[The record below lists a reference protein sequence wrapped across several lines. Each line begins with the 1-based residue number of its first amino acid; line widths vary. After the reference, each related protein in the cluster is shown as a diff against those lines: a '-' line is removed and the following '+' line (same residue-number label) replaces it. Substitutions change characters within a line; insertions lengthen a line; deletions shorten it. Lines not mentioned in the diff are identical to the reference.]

1 MELTPLTNE
10 ACGHPTFN
18 KETVLFGA
26 ASITHPLRNICARLN
41 AFHPPCDR
49 IGIEYMITPRLF
61 ASLPPDERSLWHSHV
76 YEVKSGMLVMP
87 NSLVPQTLW
96 DTAENKETG
105 EIITFYGK
113 TYRLWRTDRE
123 DSLPPGGPR
132 LMTRFTRDGQLD
144 LAKGGEIPTL
154 KYTKASLRPWN
165 LRSWYNIVAN

>member
-1 MELTPLTNE
+1 MSLLTAKT
-10 ACGHPTFN
+10 
-18 KETVLFGA
+18 
-26 ASITHPLRNICARLN
+26 LRQ
-41 AFHPPCDR
+41 R

-144 LAKGGEIPTL
+144 LAKVGERDGRLGRRRIREGRFLP
-154 KYTKASLRPWN
+154 
-165 LRSWYNIVAN
+165 